1 MRRNAVLFVLISLFS
16 GFGSYALGLAAGL
29 WILDLTGSAG
39 LAALAGIGVYAPTL
53 AAPWLGAL
61 VDRFPRRPLLI
72 TVDVLVGAAILTL
85 LIAPSAVWIY
95 PILLVRGFSYVLLD
109 AGETALL
116 PAALPP
122 ASLGDVNGWRSSA
135 QEGMKLLA
143 PLAGAA
149 LYAWRGPHAVVL
161 LCAVLPL
168 LTAGLYALVQLRP
181 LAVPAAAPS
190 RRAQVTGQP
199 SESGYGRDDAAPG
212 RPERGGRQATT
223 HQSAMDPTATAPE
236 DQLTAHQIGATTP
249 GDQDAAWQLGTTVP
263 GDRHTAPQDGMTR
276 PGDRHTAPHVGATN
290 PEDRHAAPQ
299 VRAMDPENRHAP
311 SKSGPPPAASQA
323 VASEAT
329 TVPAPEQPTASE
341 QGKPTLG
348 WSSVRAGIAALGQ
361 EPLRTPVLLAAVAIA
376 VSGLTNAAVLLHL
389 VDGLHRPATHLG
401 ILSSVQGAG
410 SILGGFLVGRLL
422 AHLPPARVAALGAAL
437 FAAACVAW
445 SLPWWPAMLVGS
457 ALTGL
462 GLPWTLIA
470 GITAIQTSTPD
481 HLLGRVAATG
491 NMVMFGPI
499 TLAIPLGAALSQ
511 LGARPPLLLGAAVV
525 LTAALTATLDRSRP
539 TTATVT

>member
-39 LAALAGIGVYAPTL
+39 LAALAGIGVYTPTL

-72 TVDVLVGAAILTL
+72 AVDVLIGTVILTL
-85 LIAPSAVWIY
+85 LATSSAPWIY
-95 PILLVRGFSYVLLD
+95 LVLLVRGFSYVLLD

-116 PAALPP
+116 PAALP
-122 ASLGDVNGWRSSA
+122 ADLLGDVNGWRSSA

-161 LCAVLPL
+161 LCAALPL
-168 LTAGLYALVQLRP
+168 VTAALYALVQLRP
-181 LAVPAAAPS
+181 STTRPSPPQRAGQPAPVSAGEGRGGPPAEAGARRGRGEGERSTPVEPWRAETQGDRSVPADV
-190 RRAQVTGQP
+190 RW
-199 SESGYGRDDAAPG
+199 ESG
-212 RPERGGRQATT
+212 
-223 HQSAMDPTATAPE
+223 
-236 DQLTAHQIGATTP
+236 L
-249 GDQDAAWQLGTTVP
+249 
-263 GDRHTAPQDGMTR
+263 GDRSGPADVRWESGQ
-276 PGDRHTAPHVGATN
+276 GDRP
-290 PEDRHAAPQ
+290 
-299 VRAMDPENRHAP
+299 
-311 SKSGPPPAASQA
+311 
-323 VASEAT
+323 
-329 TVPAPEQPTASE
+329 VPADAR
-341 QGKPTLG
+341 LG
-348 WSSVRAGIAALGQ
+348 ESGQDSGRSVEGEGRAVTFGWGSVRVGLGRLWR
-361 EPLRTPVLLAAVAIA
+361 EPVRTPVLVAAVAIA

-389 VDGLHRPATHLG
+389 VGDLHRPATHLG

-410 SILGGFLVGRLL
+410 SILGGLLVGRLL
-422 AHLPPARVAALGAAL
+422 AHLAPARVAALGAVL
-437 FAAACVAW
+437 FAAACVTW
-445 SLPWWPAMLVGS
+445 SLPWWPAMLAGS

-470 GITAIQTSTPD
+470 GITAIQTGTPD

-511 LGARPPLLLGAAVV
+511 VGAHPPLILGAAVI
-525 LTAALTATLDRSRP
+525 LTAALLAVRRTRLSAT
-539 TTATVT
+539 T